1 MEVKP
6 ISNIS
11 IQNIKPIQNARA
23 RIIDN
28 GLKAD
33 TVTFTGNVT
42 PIDKMRVYA
51 TTLIEKSGLKQDQPV
66 YIEADSKYLP
76 FMNVLAQEA
85 YKKGSGYVKIVAKE
99 PELEKLKEKYN
110 ITAKF
115 DYKKEEEKEFAGA
128 LKFKFN
134 DENNPYTKSG
144 LKKSEIKSELEKVYP
159 PIPKIVRK
167 QFKIKPEEIFKTALD
182 IHEGEPVLISGERE
196 HLPYI
201 VEMVD
206 YLYSKNKTELV
217 DVKFNDENIVLDKNL
232 LLYGKDEL
240 LEQVPQSRINADKE
254 YYEKDVA
261 RLFLD
266 GDDPSRLDGVD
277 SKRIVKRSLAFSEA
291 RKKYRSLEQA
301 HNPWLVY
308 YAPTTKSCK
317 DVYKEHNNTISAL
330 SHAYKDANKIN
341 RIGKLEE
348 HVATLKTRA
357 DKMNTLMKDG
367 YRTLHYVSV
376 NPDTKKPD
384 GKTDFRITMSEKSNF
399 KAAREEM
406 KRFNHN
412 VIMNLPTEEIFT
424 SPLRNTAQ
432 GKISATMPFSLNG
445 KLVDGIE
452 LTFKDG
458 KVVKIKAS
466 QNEDMLKEHIKSHK
480 NADMLG
486 EVALVAGS
494 PIAQTGR
501 LFNSVLLDENAACHL
516 ALGDAYADCVEGAMD
531 IDDYDEQQKYLDEQ
545 NINSSTTHNDF
556 MVGGPNVYIYAENA
570 KTGKRIPVIQ
580 EDKFLL

>member
-1 MEVKP
+1 MDIKSVSNTPIQNVK
-6 ISNIS
+6 S
-11 IQNIKPIQNARA
+11 IQNKRE

-33 TVTFTGNVT
+33 TISFTGSIT
-42 PIDKMRVYA
+42 PTDKMQVYA
-51 TTLIEKSGLKQDQPV
+51 TTLLEKSGLKQDQPV

-115 DYKKEEEKEFAGA
+115 DYQKEEEKEFANA
-128 LKFKFN
+128 LKFNFN
-134 DENNPYTKSG
+134 DENNPYKNSG
-144 LKKSEIKSELEKVYP
+144 LKNNEIKSEIEKIYP
-159 PIPKIVRK
+159 PIPKIIRN

-182 IHEGEPVLISGERE
+182 IHEGEPVLINGERE
-196 HLPYI
+196 HLPFI
-201 VEMVD
+201 VNMVD

-240 LEQVPQSRINADKE
+240 LEQVPQSRVNADKE

-317 DVYKEHNNTISAL
+317 DVYKEHNNTLTAL
-330 SHAYKDANKIN
+330 NHAYMDANKIN

-348 HVATLKTRA
+348 HVATLKSRA
-357 DKMNTLMKDG
+357 DKMNKLMKDG

-376 NPDTKKPD
+376 DPETKKPD
-384 GKTDFRITMSEKSNF
+384 GKTDFKITMSDRSVF

-424 SPLRNTAQ
+424 SPLRNSAQ
-432 GKISATMPFSLNG
+432 GKVSATMPFSLNG

-458 KVVKIKAS
+458 KVVNVKAS

-516 ALGDAYADCVEGAMD
+516 ALGDAYPDCVEGAMD
-531 IDDYDEQQKYLDEQ
+531 IEDYDEQQKFLDEQ

-556 MVGGPNVYIYAENA
+556 MVGGPNVYIYAEHV
-570 KTGKRIPVIQ
+570 KTGKQIPVIQ
-580 EDKFLL
+580 DDKFLL